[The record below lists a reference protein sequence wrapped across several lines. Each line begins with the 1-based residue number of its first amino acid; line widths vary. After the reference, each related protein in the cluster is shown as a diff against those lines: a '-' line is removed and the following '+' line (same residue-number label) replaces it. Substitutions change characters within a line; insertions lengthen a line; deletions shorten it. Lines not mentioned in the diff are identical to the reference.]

1 MADDILKDIPLP
13 ADLPENW
20 TSGQIIAPTG
30 AEAGLDEQHGYNYL
44 MRQVNS
50 AQNAAKAIA
59 AALLNYVYPV
69 GSLYMSAE
77 ATSPASLFGGT
88 WEQIKDRFILAAG
101 DTYAAGSTGGEATH
115 TLTVNEIAQHN
126 HDQRMWLQNAY
137 AGVDGTW
144 KFDIY
149 GYLLKQSDTANPSAS
164 DYVGRVSSTK
174 SGYTESKGGSQP
186 HNNMPPYLTAYI
198 WKRIA

>member
-1 MADDILKDIPLP
+1 MADDILKNIPLP

-44 MRQVNS
+44 MRQVNN
-50 AQNAAKAIA
+50 AQKAAKAIA

-115 TLTVNEIAQHN
+115 TLTIHEMPRHN
-126 HDQRMWLQNAY
+126 HDHVMWFSDQKLGLNGRGGNVGSIQLKYSNEDCT
-137 AGVDGTW
+137 DGICT
-144 KFDIY
+144 
-149 GYLLKQSDTANPSAS
+149 
-164 DYVGRVSSTK
+164 DYKGDSK
-174 SGYTESKGGSQP
+174 S
-186 HNNMPPYLTAYI
+186 HNNMPPYIAMYV